1 MHRKTENISIIQI
14 IYFSFVPWDEK
25 KVGHSA
31 GVVLKRFITLC
42 QFYFASIAALKTF
55 GYFSPLF
62 FPPANAKSDLFFANM
77 YVWKLKFIY
86 LGHWSLDEW
95 KKIITARSWRKH
107 LDQPISWNLS
117 VGLGLHYAISGK
129 YNLNLTLKN
138 ICTV

>member
-14 IYFSFVPWDEK
+14 IYFSFVPWDK

-62 FPPANAKSDLFFANM
+62 FPPANAKSDLYFLQICTCEIHLSRPLVLRRVEKDNHGK
-77 YVWKLKFIY
+77 KLTK
-86 LGHWSLDEW
+86 
-95 KKIITARSWRKH
+95 
-107 LDQPISWNLS
+107 QPISWNLS
-117 VGLGLHYAISGK
+117 VELGLHYAISRK
-129 YNLNLTLKN
+129 YIFGTWIYL
-138 ICTV
+138 